1 VTCVEI
7 ATDRTL
13 SVFLQ
18 DPCKLQSVN
27 SVLVSSGW
35 AQATG
40 VGLAMHTVTSP
51 HLCCNIHCV
60 RWKTDPLDIVQ

>member
-1 VTCVEI
+1 VKSATVMCVE
-7 ATDRTL
+7 AAAGRTL

-18 DPCKLQSVN
+18 DPGKQQSVN

-40 VGLAMHTVTSP
+40 VGSESCL
-51 HLCCNIHCV
+51 L
-60 RWKTDPLDIVQ
+60 L